1 MLLCGSTKTGESF
14 STWKSVRLAEQVLVE
29 ASAVAVNVA
38 TGTTSQLIDGRDM
51 VHMPSRGRNVQPF
64 ALLMPGV
71 VSTTPYDRRNNNS
84 SVNGIRPTHNAW
96 LIDGGYNIDTGGNW
110 GSPLAPNIETV
121 AEFRAIRGNYS
132 AEFGTGGGSQF
143 NVISKCGTN
152 DLHGST
158 YYFHR
163 NDKLNAR
170 NFFSPTREPFK
181 GNDFGFSVGG
191 PVYIPKVY
199 NGKNKTF
206 FYRAARLHQG
216 AEGAAI
222 QSAVAA
228 RWRIAPAIFLRSVR
242 TIYDPLTGQPFP
254 GNMIPELQNRCQRR
268 GVRQD
273 VSRHKFPSIQLA
285 ETGRRCRAAQGRY
298 RRKEFPHRSSLQRQ
312 SPHHVRATRRS
323 IAYRITRLSQASTSL
338 PARIKHQPATW
349 RSTSTPA

>member
-1 MLLCGSTKTGESF
+1 MRFVSCFRLFLCTGLLLGSLQAQEVTAGVFGVVQDSSGAVVPNAPIHLRNTATQRVWQTQSDESGNF
-14 STWKSVRLAEQVLVE
+14 SATRLPIGTYEITAEAQGFKKAVVTDVVLRVNDNRRIVFNMEVGQVAEQVLVE
-29 ASAVAVNVA
+29 ATAVAVDVA
-38 TGTTSQLIDGRDM
+38 TGTTSQLIEGRDM

-143 NVISKCGTN
+143 NVISKSGTN
-152 DLHGST
+152 QLHGSI

-170 NFFSPTREPFK
+170 NFFSATKEPFK

-191 PVYIPKVY
+191 PV
-199 NGKNKTF
+199 
-206 FYRAARLHQG
+206 
-216 AEGAAI
+216 
-222 QSAVAA
+222 
-228 RWRIAPAIFLRSVR
+228 
-242 TIYDPLTGQPFP
+242 
-254 GNMIPELQNRCQRR
+254 
-268 GVRQD
+268 
-273 VSRHKFPSIQLA
+273 
-285 ETGRRCRAAQGRY
+285 
-298 RRKEFPHRSSLQRQ
+298 
-312 SPHHVRATRRS
+312 
-323 IAYRITRLSQASTSL
+323 
-338 PARIKHQPATW
+338 
-349 RSTSTPA
+349 